1 MAKNM
6 GTLIMYRSKTG
17 EYLNIFND
25 EGKLLGENTG
35 TLTVARKDV
44 VRLIKKEEDRAVV
57 SVFKKDEE

>member
-25 EGKLLGENTG
+25 EGGILGKNTR
-35 TLTVARKDV
+35 TLTIARKDV
-44 VRLIKKEEDRAVV
+44 VKLMKKEEDRAVV

>member
-1 MAKNM
+1 MAKNL

-25 EGKLLGENTG
+25 EGELLGKNTG
-35 TLTVARKDV
+35 TLTIARKDI
-44 VRLIKKEEDRAVV
+44 LKLLKKEEDRAVV